1 MGLSQTDM
9 IEHTSMGFLLRGE
22 FLLYKLA
29 NYATVNLTYKKHLNE
44 SNSQMS

>member
-1 MGLSQTDM
+1 MGLSLTDM

-29 NYATVNLTYKKHLNE
+29 NYATVNLIDDAAMLALIF
-44 SNSQMS
+44 S

>member
-29 NYATVNLTYKKHLNE
+29 NYATVNLIDDAAMLALIF
-44 SNSQMS
+44 S

>member
-22 FLLYKLA
+22 FLLYKLS
-29 NYATVNLTYKKHLNE
+29 NYATVNLIDDAAMLALIF
-44 SNSQMS
+44 S